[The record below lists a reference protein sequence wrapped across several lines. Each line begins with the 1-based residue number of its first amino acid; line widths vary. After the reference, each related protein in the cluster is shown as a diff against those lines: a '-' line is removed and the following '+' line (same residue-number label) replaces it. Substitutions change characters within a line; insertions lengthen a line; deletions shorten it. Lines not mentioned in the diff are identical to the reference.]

1 MKSSHSGK
9 QGGKSSNTDQLSSAE
24 RVYDRLHL
32 EILTFGLIP
41 GETFSEASLAARF
54 DFPIA
59 AVRAALSRL
68 RQDGLMINRKRLGHM
83 VRPVTFEDIH
93 NTYEMRGLLEPVAVE
108 KAMKNLDP
116 EVLHK
121 LELELNKAIQK
132 SDRKSQVKALFV
144 HREFHL
150 TIAQASGNQQLEKWI
165 RELSDHVLRFQ
176 YLDIRNSEISGQG
189 WQDQHKD
196 IIAAIEQGNA
206 RKAAEAMKEDIMGG
220 HELVI
225 QAILNLPE
233 FRKLNLGGSST
244 DAGNG
249 SESLVN

>member
-1 MKSSHSGK
+1 MNSSRSDK
-9 QGGKSSNTDQLSSAE
+9 QGGKSRNTDRLSSAE

-41 GETFSEASLAARF
+41 GETFSEASLATRF

-68 RQDGLMINRKRLGHM
+68 RQDGLMINKKRLGHM
-83 VRPVTFEDIH
+83 VRPVTLEDIH

-108 KAMKNLDP
+108 KAIKYLDP
-116 EVLHK
+116 EVLRK
-121 LELELNKAIQK
+121 LDLELNKATRK

-144 HREFHL
+144 HQEFHL

-189 WQDQHKD
+189 WQDQHQD
-196 IIAAIEQGNA
+196 IITAIEQGNA
-206 RKAAEAMKEDIMGG
+206 RKAAEAMKEDIAGG
-220 HELVI
+220 HELVM

-233 FRKLNLGGSST
+233 FRKLNLGGSSIN
-244 DAGNG
+244 AGTG
-249 SESLVN
+249 TESLPA